1 MVKTNEIKEMNKFLK
16 GIHMGGA
23 TFKDYLDKAKDPEL
37 KDELVQIIE
46 SFKKHEEAITN
57 RIEKLGGNATDTLG
71 IIGTMAEFVEKIKL
85 TPVSSD
91 VEVCKHVE
99 AAMKM
104 GIKQGNK
111 FIEQNKDLDI
121 SLISEIKA
129 VVADY
134 DIDLKKIQDSMMAYK

>member
-1 MVKTNEIKEMNKFLK
+1 
-16 GIHMGGA
+16 
-23 TFKDYLDKAKDPEL
+23 
-37 KDELVQIIE
+37 
-46 SFKKHEEAITN
+46 
-57 RIEKLGGNATDTLG
+57 
-71 IIGTMAEFVEKIKL
+71 
-85 TPVSSD
+85 
-91 VEVCKHVE
+91 
-99 AAMKM
+99 MKM